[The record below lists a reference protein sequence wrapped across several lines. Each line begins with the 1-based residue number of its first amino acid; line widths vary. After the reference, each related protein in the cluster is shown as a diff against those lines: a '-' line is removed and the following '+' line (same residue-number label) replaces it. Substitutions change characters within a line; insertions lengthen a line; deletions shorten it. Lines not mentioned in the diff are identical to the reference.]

1 MWAAK
6 SYAKFHNRIVAA
18 MSRVGKKPVLIPSGV
33 TVDYKGRTL
42 TVKGPLGEEALPMV
56 EGIDLEVKD
65 NVITI
70 IAEKMKEDKQIA
82 AASGLIR
89 SLVSNMVIGV
99 SKGFEKNL
107 EIIGVGYRVTPQQKN
122 EVQFQLGYSHP
133 IVYTAPVG
141 ITIEVLEPTKFKI
154 KGHNKYQ
161 VGQVAAN
168 IRKLR
173 PPEPY
178 KGKGIRYKDE
188 QVRKKA
194 GKTGK

>member
-6 SYAKFHNRIVAA
+6 SCAKFHNRIVAA

-56 EGIDLEVKD
+56 DGIDLEVKD

-70 IAEKMKEDKQIA
+70 KAEKANEDKKVA

-89 SLVSNMVIGV
+89 SLVNNIVIGV

-107 EIIGVGYRVTPQQKN
+107 EIIGVGYRVTQQKN

-133 IVYTAPVG
+133 IVFTPPAG
-141 ITIEVLEPTKFKI
+141 ITIEVLEATKFKI
-154 KGHNKYQ
+154 KGFNKHQ